1 MITYLDL
8 CNRLIVELGIN
19 GGARLNSVSTN
30 VISLE
35 AIRTVNFVADAD
47 FEIQSLHHNWKF
59 LWRQY
64 KNTLRAG
71 GDVLGLPVADST
83 STPSV
88 SYSSVSATGYYMNM
102 MDRGSLVF
110 NPDSTTLAS
119 RPIYQDWREFEALW
133 QSRGTKTIS
142 NSPPY
147 WSIDPAGNAIVSTL
161 MADNTHYQY
170 ECWARPT
177 RMRID
182 SDISPIVLA
191 TSAANQYGKNLI
203 PPYALLEPSSTNSLT
218 PTGQAQVVTP
228 GPARLDTFSK
238 ESARI
243 IIVRAKIIYAEV
255 EGATEIMQGALA
267 EYQDLLE
274 ELRASQLPGMRHD
287 RVSETDIFMTVET
300 E

>member
-8 CNRLIVELGIN
+8 CNRLIAELGIN
-19 GGARLNSVSTN
+19 GGAQLSSVSTN
-30 VISLE
+30 LISLE
-35 AIRTVNFVADAD
+35 AIRTVNFIADAD

-71 GDVLGLPVADST
+71 GDVLGLPVADAT

-88 SYSSVSATGYYMNM
+88 SYSSLSATGYYLNM
-102 MDRGSLVF
+102 IDRASLVF
-110 NPDSTTLAS
+110 NYDSSTLAS
-119 RPIYQDWREFEALW
+119 RPKYQDWREFEAMW
-133 QSRGTKTIS
+133 QSRGTKTSS

-147 WSIDPAGNAIVSTL
+147 WSVTPAGNPIVSTL
-161 MADNTHYQY
+161 MVDNTHYQY

-177 RMRID
+177 RMRAD
-182 SDISPIVLA
+182 GDISPIVLA
-191 TSAANQYGKNLI
+191 VSAANNFGSNLI
-203 PPYALLEPSSTNSLT
+203 PPYALLEPSTNLT
-218 PTGQAQVVTP
+218 PTGQAQVVTSSP
-228 GPARLDTFSK
+228 SRVNNFSK

-243 IIVRAKIIYAEV
+243 IICRAKVIYAEV
-255 EGATEIMQGALA
+255 EGAVEIMQGALA

-287 RVSETDIFMTVET
+287 RVSETDIPLTVET

>member
-35 AIRTVNFVADAD
+35 AVRTVNFIADAD

-64 KNTLRAG
+64 RNTLRAN
-71 GDVLGLPVADST
+71 GDVLGLPVADAT
-83 STPSV
+83 STPSI

-102 MDRGSLVF
+102 MDRSSLVL
-110 NPDSTTLAS
+110 NPSDSGKAC
-119 RPIYQDWREFEALW
+119 RPVYQDWRTFEAMW
-133 QSRGTKTIS
+133 QSRGPKTVS
-142 NSPPY
+142 DSPPY

-161 MADNTHYQY
+161 MADNTPYQY

-182 SDISPIVLA
+182 GDISPIVLV

-203 PPYALLEPSSTNSLT
+203 PPYAMLEPSSSNPLT

-243 IIVRAKIIYAEV
+243 IIVRAKVIYAEV

-287 RVSETDIFMTVET
+287 RVSESDLYLTVET
-300 E
+300 V